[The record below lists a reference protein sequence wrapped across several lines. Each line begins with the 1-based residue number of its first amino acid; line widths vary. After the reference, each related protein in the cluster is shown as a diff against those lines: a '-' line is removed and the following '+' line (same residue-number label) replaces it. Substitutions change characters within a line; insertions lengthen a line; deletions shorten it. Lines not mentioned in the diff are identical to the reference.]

1 MVRISGSF
9 TERNSTRIHMKQHS
23 YTESS
28 FKILPNE
35 WVALTIT
42 NLFMFARKLTRPLYP
57 AFTFWMNSKPFR
69 FRTAL
74 LTSPCCLQSQS
85 NFLGVPVHLPA
96 HEPIFQ
102 PLTRSLLSCTS
113 YVLWQAF
120 LHQIQLLY
128 LKTWPKWW
136 SFCYFGNQSQG
147 AYFLHHQAIG
157 WEFERGKKEQ
167 YLALP
172 KNPIFHSLQEQS
184 DSQTLKGSVCKPQI
198 FQFFP
203 EDFYA
208 YPLSFAKDLS
218 EQSSLTG

>member
-23 YTESS
+23 YTESG

-35 WVALTIT
+35 WFALTIT

-57 AFTFWMNSKPFR
+57 TFTFWMNSKPFG
-69 FRTAL
+69 FRTAR
-74 LTSPCCLQSQS
+74 LTSPRCLQSQS

-102 PLTRSLLSCTS
+102 PLIRSLLSCTS
-113 YVLWQAF
+113 YILWQAF
-120 LHQIQLLY
+120 LYQIQLLY
-128 LKTWPKWW
+128 LKTWPKLW
-136 SFCYFGNQSQG
+136 SFCYFGNQGQG
-147 AYFLHHQAIG
+147 AYFLHYQAIG
-157 WEFERGKKEQ
+157 WEFERGNKKQ

-172 KNPIFHSLQEQS
+172 KNAIFHSLQEQS
-184 DSQTLKGSVCKPQI
+184 DSQTVKWSVGKPQI
-198 FQFFP
+198 FRFFP

-218 EQSSLTG
+218 EQSGLTG